1 MTSPRLIL
9 DVVKPEEL
17 LISPEEAPGHV
28 LDLATSDDPRCWD
41 RPLDRYTCVLFP
53 CVSCA
58 FVVCCHVERLELTL
72 FPCVVVVVVFFQ
84 LEALSCMLVANL
96 LLRVLYL

>member
-1 MTSPRLIL
+1 MHVQKDLLSLFTRLIL

-41 RPLDRYTCVLFP
+41 RPLDRCHDH
-53 CVSCA
+53 A
-58 FVVCCHVERLELTL
+58 FKAGFACFRVEQR
-72 FPCVVVVVVFFQ
+72 
-84 LEALSCMLVANL
+84 
-96 LLRVLYL
+96 R